1 MRCSAAAVLQY
12 ACYNSGIKLPVAKKK
27 HLTQGQIRRVRSN
40 QTKRLEKQDT
50 REWDDALLGQKQEG
64 VIISRFGQH
73 ADVED
78 ENGVI
83 HRCNLRRS
91 IASLV
96 TGDRVVWRLGNEQLQ
111 GISGIIEAVH
121 ERRTVLTRPD
131 FYDGIKPIAANIDQ
145 IVIVSSV
152 VPEFSTNI
160 IDRYIVAAEDVKIRP
175 VILLNKIDLLSTN
188 ELFTINQQL
197 QTYRDI
203 GYEVWQVSSIEG
215 KGLSELQGLLKDN
228 TTIFVGQSGVGKSS
242 LVNALMPELNVDVG
256 DVSEKSGLG
265 THTTTT
271 ARLYHFPSGGDLIDS
286 PGVREFSLW
295 HMKPEEIANGFIE
308 FRDFLGECR
317 FRDCKHKNDPGC
329 ALQEAVAK
337 GKIKKVRFDNYLRI
351 LETMLDNRP
360 TRHVPVRK

>member
-1 MRCSAAAVLQY
+1 M
-12 ACYNSGIKLPVAKKK
+12 AKKK
-27 HLTQGQIRRVRSN
+27 RLTKGQVRRVRSN
-40 QTKRLEKQDT
+40 QDKRLKKQDEQ
-50 REWDDALLGQKQEG
+50 EWDEALLGAQQEG
-64 VIISRFGQH
+64 IIISRFGQH

-78 ENGVI
+78 AEGII

-111 GISGIIEAVH
+111 GITGIIEAVH
-121 ERRTVLTRPD
+121 ERTSVLTRPD

-152 VPEFSTNI
+152 LPELSTNI

-175 VILLNKIDLLSTN
+175 VILLNKIDLLN
-188 ELFTINQQL
+188 ADELKQVDETL
-197 QTYRDI
+197 QPYRDI
-203 GYEVWQVSSIEG
+203 GYEVWKVSSHQG
-215 KGLSELQGLLKDN
+215 DGLDELKTLLKDKM
-228 TTIFVGQSGVGKSS
+228 TIFVGQSGVGKSS
-242 LVNALMPELNVDVG
+242 LVNKLMPEVEAEIG
-256 DVSEKSGLG
+256 DVSENSGLG

-295 HMKPEEIANGFIE
+295 HMKPEEIIQGFIE
-308 FRDFLGECR
+308 FREYIGQCR
-317 FRDCKHKNDPGC
+317 FRDCKHQSDPGC
-329 ALQEAVAK
+329 ALVAAVEN
-337 GKIKKVRFDNYLRI
+337 GEINRGRFANYQRI

-360 TRHVPVRK
+360 TRHIPVRK

>member
-1 MRCSAAAVLQY
+1 M
-12 ACYNSGIKLPVAKKK
+12 AKKK
-27 HLTQGQIRRVRSN
+27 RLTHGQIRRVRSN
-40 QTKRLEKQDT
+40 QAKRLEKQDSQ
-50 REWDDALLGQKQEG
+50 EWDDALLGAKQEG
-64 VIISRFGQH
+64 IIISRFGQH

-78 ENGVI
+78 EQGNI

-121 ERRTVLTRPD
+121 ERKTVLTRPD

-175 VILLNKIDLLSTN
+175 VILLNKIDLLSTD
-188 ELFTINQQL
+188 ELFAINRTL

-203 GYEVWQVSSIEG
+203 GYEVWQVSSHQG
-215 KGLSELQGLLKDN
+215 DGLNELQALLNDK

-242 LVNALMPELNVDVG
+242 LVNALMPEVDADIG
-256 DVSEKSGLG
+256 DVSENSGLG

-295 HMKPEEIANGFIE
+295 HMKPEEIAKGFIE
-308 FRDFLGECR
+308 FQDHVGNCR

-329 ALQEAVAK
+329 ALQEAVKK
-337 GKIKKVRFDNYLRI
+337 GEIKKGRFDNYMRI

>member
-1 MRCSAAAVLQY
+1 M
-12 ACYNSGIKLPVAKKK
+12 AKKK
-27 HLTQGQIRRVRSN
+27 RLTHGQIRRVRSN
-40 QTKRLEKQDT
+40 QAKRLEKQDSQ
-50 REWDDALLGQKQEG
+50 EWDDALLGAKQEG

-78 ENGVI
+78 EQGNI

-121 ERRTVLTRPD
+121 ERKTVLTRPD

-175 VILLNKIDLLSTN
+175 VILLNKIDLLDTD
-188 ELFTINQQL
+188 ELFAINRTL

-203 GYEVWQVSSIEG
+203 GYEVWQVSSHQG
-215 KGLSELQGLLKDN
+215 DGLNELQALLNDK

-242 LVNALMPELNVDVG
+242 LVNALMPEVEADIG
-256 DVSEKSGLG
+256 DVSENSGLG

-295 HMKPEEIANGFIE
+295 HMKPEEIAKGFIE
-308 FRDFLGECR
+308 FQDHVGNCR

-329 ALQEAVAK
+329 ALQEAVKK
-337 GKIKKVRFDNYLRI
+337 GEIKKGRFDNYMRI

-360 TRHVPVRK
+360 TRHIPVRK

>member
-1 MRCSAAAVLQY
+1 
-12 ACYNSGIKLPVAKKK
+12 VAKKK
-27 HLTQGQIRRVRSN
+27 RLTQGQIRRVRGN

-50 REWDDALLGQKQEG
+50 QEWDDALLGQQQEG
-64 VIISRFGQH
+64 VVISRFGQH

-78 ENGVI
+78 ATGTT

-121 ERRTVLTRPD
+121 ERKTVLTRPD

-175 VILLNKIDLLSTN
+175 VILLNKIDLLSPD
-188 ELFTINQQL
+188 EMFTINKQL

-203 GYEVWQVSSIEG
+203 GYDVWQVSSHQGE
-215 KGLSELQGLLKDN
+215 GLSELQGLLNNK

-242 LVNALMPELNVDVG
+242 LVNAIMPEVEADIG

-295 HMKPEEIANGFIE
+295 HMKPEEIAKGFIE
-308 FRDFLGECR
+308 FRDHIGQCR

-337 GKIKKVRFDNYLRI
+337 GKIKAARFNNYLRI
-351 LETMLDNRP
+351 LDTMLENRP

>member
-1 MRCSAAAVLQY
+1 M
-12 ACYNSGIKLPVAKKK
+12 AKKK
-27 HLTQGQIRRVRSN
+27 RLTQGQIRRVRSN
-40 QTKRLEKQDT
+40 QTKRLEQQDSQQ
-50 REWDDALLGQKQEG
+50 WDDALLGQQQEG

-78 ENGVI
+78 EQGKI

-121 ERRTVLTRPD
+121 ERTTVLTRPD

-152 VPEFSTNI
+152 IPEFSTNI
-160 IDRYIVAAEDVKIRP
+160 IDRYIVAAEDVKIKP
-175 VILLNKIDLLSTN
+175 VILLNKIDLLSTD
-188 ELFTINQQL
+188 ELFAINRQL

-203 GYEVWQVSSIEG
+203 GYEVWQVSSH
-215 KGLSELQGLLKDN
+215 KGDGLDELKAHLNSK

-242 LVNALMPELNVDVG
+242 LVNALMPEVDADIG
-256 DVSEKSGLG
+256 DVSENSGLG

-286 PGVREFSLW
+286 PGVREFALW
-295 HMKPEEIANGFIE
+295 HMKAEEIAEGFIE
-308 FRDFLGECR
+308 FREHLGNCR
-317 FRDCKHKNDPGC
+317 FRDCKHKSDPGC
-329 ALQEAVAK
+329 ALQEAVKK
-337 GKIKKVRFDNYLRI
+337 GEITKARFDNYLRI

-360 TRHVPVRK
+360 TRHIPVRK